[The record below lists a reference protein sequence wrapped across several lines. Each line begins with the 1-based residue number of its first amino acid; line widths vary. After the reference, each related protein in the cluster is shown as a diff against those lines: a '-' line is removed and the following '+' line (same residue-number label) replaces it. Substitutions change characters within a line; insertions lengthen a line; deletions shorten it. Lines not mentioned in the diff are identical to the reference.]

1 MIVLYVLIVLA
12 VARVGLVAG
21 ELFDIY
27 QEKQS

>member
-12 VARVGLVAG
+12 VARVMAVAG